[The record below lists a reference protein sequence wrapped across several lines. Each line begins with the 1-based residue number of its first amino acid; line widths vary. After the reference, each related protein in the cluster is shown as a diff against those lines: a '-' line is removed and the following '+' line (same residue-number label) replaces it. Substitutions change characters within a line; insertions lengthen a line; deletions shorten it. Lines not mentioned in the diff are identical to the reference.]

1 MKADRVPALEGVA
14 LPAAWPAERSFVFEQ
29 ADLVVSTLT
38 LQSKVQK
45 NAYAWLE
52 QAAREVNQV
61 WNHAN
66 AASHKAWNNYAG
78 KRKWLSAF
86 EVNALFA
93 GCGEVF
99 RKIGIDTAQS
109 VVAEHATRRNQYSR
123 SKLTWRKSG
132 GSRRSLGWVP
142 FKAPNLRF
150 SLQGADGKPVV
161 LKGDKQPVVPAWPK
175 AFAHESK
182 EDYKARRAAFAPLR
196 AQAEMDLQAW
206 EHRRVQAA
214 AKISISFMGKSIRL
228 FNGNRLVTA
237 YKLACQG
244 VGCVRA
250 GNFAQD
256 AVGDWYLNV
265 VIDRV
270 ELSLA
275 PVNGFDSS
283 IGFDPGQKDAL
294 TGSDGSALPS
304 GFYREAEKAI
314 QQAQRRGHKKQAT
327 RLNRKVRRRRQ
338 DARNKYCRTQVDDHG
353 RLWVGNL
360 PARKMARSNLKGQ
373 AKSVHDAAFGGAFS
387 TLQAMGHRAGRVVEK
402 VSEWNSTRRCSSCQA
417 LTGPTGLDNC
427 VVRQWVC
434 SACGANHQRDH
445 NSGENLRHV
454 GETGW
459 QNRSSGERKA
469 GIAAPRY
476 WRPFA
481 GTR

>member
-1 MKADRVPALEGVA
+1 MNDVGVPELGGFA
-14 LPAAWPAERSFVFEQ
+14 LPAAWPADRSFVFEQ

-38 LQSKVQK
+38 LQSKVK
-45 NAYAWLE
+45 PNAYNWLAH
-52 QAAREVNQV
+52 AAREVNQV
-61 WNHAN
+61 WNYAN
-66 AASHKAWNNYAG
+66 DASHGAWQNYLG

-86 EVNALFA
+86 DINERVA

-99 RKIGIDTAQS
+99 DKIGIDTAQS
-109 VVAEHATRRNQYSR
+109 VVAEHATRRNQFSR

-150 SLQGADGKPVV
+150 CLSDANGKPVV

-175 AFAHESK
+175 KEEGESA
-182 EDYKARRAAFAPLR
+182 EAYKARRAAFAPLR

-206 EHRRVQAA
+206 EYRRIEAA
-214 AKISISFMGKSIRL
+214 AKISISFLGKSIRL
-228 FNGNRLVTA
+228 FNGARLITA
-237 YKLACQG
+237 YKLARQG
-244 VGCVRA
+244 VGCLRA

-256 AVGDWYLNV
+256 AVGDWYLNL

-275 PVNGFDSS
+275 PVNGEDSS
-283 IGFDPGQKDAL
+283 IGFDPGQKDAM
-294 TGSDGSALPS
+294 TGSDGSVLPS
-304 GFYREAEKAI
+304 GFYREAEPKI
-314 QQAQRRGHKKQAT
+314 QQLQKRGHKKQAK
-327 RLNRKVRRRRQ
+327 RVNRKVRRRRQ
-338 DARNKYCRTQVDDHG
+338 DARNKYCRTQVDDYG
-353 RLWVGNL
+353 RIWVGDL
-360 PARKMARSNLKGQ
+360 SARKMARSRLRGQ
-373 AKSVHDAAFGGAFS
+373 AKSVHDAAYGAAFS
-387 TLQAMGHRAGRVVEK
+387 TLKAMGHRAGRVVEK

-434 SACGANHQRDH
+434 AACGADHQRDH
-445 NSGENLRHV
+445 NSSKNLCCTGEV
-454 GETGW
+454 GW
-459 QNRSSGERKA
+459 QLRSPGERA
-469 GIAAPRY
+469 RIAAPRQL